1 MLIILLINIVIIIWI
16 YLRYYHFPEDII
28 NTKEEVKDIDPI
40 VMGFINDREFSNNY
54 DLILSEIINLNI
66 KKHIII
72 EYDKKDIS
80 KYNYTIKQNL
90 YMEKENIEKYE
101 LILLDFLFSQ
111 KSEISRSEFEQK
123 IKDSF
128 NTYNIQYNQLQK
140 VLEEKLIKEN
150 IIDIEKKKELEKI
163 TKTHKNISVTVL
175 SILIILKIF
184 VNININLA
192 SLLIFV
198 FEILISRLLILKA
211 SNYTYKGEIIRNNI
225 FRYKNEIRNKEFLI
239 NKKEM
244 NNILLEK
251 EFADSIA
258 LHINTDAKES
268 FINNIFKNTKNSVK
282 KTFLKLFIITIII
295 ILIAIILKKL
305 TILLDRDGIVLLYS
319 ILAIIIASSADI
331 VYALGKY
338 KKTK

>member
-1 MLIILLINIVIIIWI
+1 MLIIVLINMAIIIWI
-16 YLRYYHFPEDII
+16 YLRYYHFSEDII
-28 NTKEEVKDIDPI
+28 NTKEKVKDIDPI

-66 KKHIII
+66 KKYIII
-72 EYDKKDIS
+72 EYDKNDIS

-90 YMEKENIEKYE
+90 YMEKENIEKYD

-111 KSEISRSEFEQK
+111 KSEISRIEFEQK
-123 IKDSF
+123 VIDAFGS
-128 NTYNIQYNQLQK
+128 YNVQYNQLQK
-140 VLEEKLIKEN
+140 VLQEKLIKEN
-150 IIDIEKKKELEKI
+150 IIDIEKKQELNKI
-163 TKTHKNISVTVL
+163 TKIHKRV
-175 SILIILKIF
+175 SITLLIVLIILKIF
-184 VNININLA
+184 INIKINLA

-211 SNYTYKGEIIRNNI
+211 SDYTYKGEIIRNNI
-225 FRYKNEIRNKEFLI
+225 FRYKNEIENKEFLV

-258 LHINTDAKES
+258 LHINTDAKQS
-268 FINNIFKNTKNSVK
+268 FINNIFKNTVNSVK
-282 KTFLKLFIITIII
+282 KTLLKLFIITIIM
-295 ILIAIILKKL
+295 ILIAIMLKKI
-305 TILLDRDGIVLLYS
+305 TIALDRDGIVLLYS

-331 VYALGKY
+331 VYSLGKY
-338 KKTK
+338 KKQK